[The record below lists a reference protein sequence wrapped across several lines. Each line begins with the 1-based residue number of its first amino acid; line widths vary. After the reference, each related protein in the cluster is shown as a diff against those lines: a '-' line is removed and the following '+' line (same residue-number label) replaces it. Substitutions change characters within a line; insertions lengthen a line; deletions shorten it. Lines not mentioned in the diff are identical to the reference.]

1 MNNHNP
7 ELPSQKL
14 SLGCAF
20 RRGFFPTKVFFSAT
34 TLLDLVVL
42 LTHVGGL
49 TGEGS
54 WCQQLVTSYELQ
66 VAGYESLVPRSGN
79 PQPATCN
86 PQPATCNPLRF
97 HGCQALSLF
106 QFLME
111 LFWLWR
117 RTVDARSSPIRG
129 ERLPIEPALDKI
141 FQ

>member
-49 TGEGS
+49 TGGGS
-54 WCQQLVTSYELQ
+54 RCQQLVTSCGLR
-66 VAGYESLVPRSGN
+66 VVGN
-79 PQPATCN
+79 PQPATR
-86 PQPATCNPLRF
+86 NPLRF

-111 LFWLWR
+111 LFWPWR

-129 ERLPIEPALDKI
+129 ERLPIEPVLDKI

>member
-20 RRGFFPTKVFFSAT
+20 RRGFFPTKVFFSAA

-49 TGEGS
+49 TGGGS
-54 WCQQLVTSYELQ
+54 RLSTVGYELR
-66 VAGYESLVPRSGN
+66 VAGRW
-79 PQPATCN
+79 QPATCT

-111 LFWLWR
+111 LFWPWR

>member
-1 MNNHNP
+1 MVQSSVLEIAVMNNHNP

-54 WCQQLVTSYELQ
+54 WCQQLVTSYGLRVVGTAQ
-66 VAGYESLVPRSGN
+66 RK
-79 PQPATCN
+79 PATRN
-86 PQPATCNPLRF
+86 L
-97 HGCQALSLF
+97 
-106 QFLME
+106 
-111 LFWLWR
+111 
-117 RTVDARSSPIRG
+117 
-129 ERLPIEPALDKI
+129 
-141 FQ
+141 